1 MDIWDVVRRWHDKQ
15 SISEISQALGYDR
28 KTVRRYIGLAMR
40 NGIRRDAPL
49 PTKDQVM
56 GVLAGWSHLN
66 GRAASARSLLDQYLP
81 EIVELVGD
89 ADLALKP
96 KIAFEALCERHALM
110 GKVSYSSFKRFA
122 RTHRISLSPARSTCR
137 IEVAPGSEV
146 QIDYGLVGIMY
157 DPCMKRRRKLFAFIG
172 TLSHS
177 RHKYVELV
185 FRQDQRSFV
194 GSHVRMFE
202 EFGCVPERVVLDNLK
217 TGVIKPDLYDPVLN
231 RAYRE
236 LGEHYQCF
244 LDPCR
249 VAHPKDKGKVER
261 DVPTV
266 RQAVRKLL
274 VLYPDSDI
282 IEINKLMRGWSVE
295 EYGGRKHG
303 TTQEKPYQVFLE
315 RERPAAKP
323 LPAEPFE
330 IAEWKQVTV
339 HPDHYVQFNRKA
351 YSVPTAYIGKKIWA
365 RATERILFL
374 YHDDKLIKQHL
385 ITDAY
390 RHTDHEDFPENVRA
404 ALDSGLQKSILV
416 RAERIGPNFC
426 AVIRSILKVHAFIN
440 LRKAQG
446 VLALAERFDAALI
459 DKASAFV
466 LDHHES
472 VTPQSFK
479 TLLEKMYHHQNATVA
494 IPVSQASMEFVRDMS
509 YFTACQEV
517 VS

>member
-1 MDIWDVVRRWHDKQ
+1 M
-15 SISEISQALGYDR
+15 
-28 KTVRRYIGLAMR
+28 
-40 NGIRRDAPL
+40 
-49 PTKDQVM
+49 
-56 GVLAGWSHLN
+56 N
-66 GRAASARSLLDQYLP
+66 GRAASARLLLDQYLP
-81 EIVELVGD
+81 EIIELVGD
-89 ADLALKP
+89 ADIALKP
-96 KIAFEALCERHALM
+96 KIAFEALCERHALI

-122 RTHRISLSPARSTCR
+122 RTHKISLSPSGSTCR

-146 QIDYGLVGIMY
+146 QVDYALVGIIY
-157 DPCMKRRRKLFAFIG
+157 DPCTKRRRKMYAFIG

-249 VAHPKDKGKVER
+249 VAHPKDKAKVER
-261 DVPTV
+261 DVQTV

-274 VLYPDSDI
+274 ALNPAIDI
-282 IEINKLMRGWSVE
+282 IELNQLMRHWCVE
-295 EYGGRKHG
+295 EYGDRRHG

-323 LPAEPFE
+323 LPSEPFE

-365 RATERILFL
+365 RATERILYL
-374 YHDDKLIKQHL
+374 YYDDKLIKQHL
-385 ITDAY
+385 ITNAY
-390 RHTDHEDFPENVRA
+390 RHTDHEDFPDNVRA
-404 ALDSGLQKSILV
+404 ALDSGLHKSMLV
-416 RAERIGPNFC
+416 RAERIGPNFYT
-426 AVIRSILKVHAFIN
+426 VIRSILKVHAFIN

-446 VLALAERFDAALI
+446 VMALAERFDAALI

-479 TLLEKMYHHQNATVA
+479 MLLEKMYHHQNTSIA
-494 IPVSQASMEFVRDMS
+494 IPVSPASMEFVRDMS
-509 YFTACQEV
+509 YFTSCREI

>member
-1 MDIWDVVRRWHDKQ
+1 MDIWEVVRRWHDRQ
-15 SISEISQALGYDR
+15 SVSAIAAALGYDR
-28 KTVRRYIGLAMR
+28 KTVRRYVDLAQR
-40 NGIRRDAPL
+40 NGIRRDSALPL
-49 PTKDQVM
+49 KEE
-56 GVLAGWSHLN
+56 GLKLLEGWNRAN
-66 GRAASARSLLDQYLP
+66 GRVPRAQCELAPFLQ
-81 EIVELVGD
+81 EIIELVHD
-89 ADLALKP
+89 DDLALKP
-96 KIAFEALCERHALM
+96 KMAFEVLCERHLLSE
-110 GKVSYSSFKRFA
+110 KVSYTSFKRFVRA
-122 RTHRISLSPARSTCR
+122 HKISLSRARSTCR

-146 QIDYGLVGIMY
+146 QIDYALVGTIY
-157 DPCMKRRRKLFAFIG
+157 DPCTKRRRKMYAFIG

-177 RHKYVELV
+177 RHKFVEVV

-194 GSHVRMFE
+194 SSHVRMFE
-202 EFGCVPERVVLDNLK
+202 AFGCVPERVVLDNLK

-261 DVPTV
+261 DVQTV

-274 VLYPDSDI
+274 VLNPDADI
-282 IEINKLMRGWSVE
+282 IAINQLMRGWSVE
-295 EYGGRKHG
+295 EYGGRRHG
-303 TTQEKPYQVFLE
+303 TTQEKPYQVFME

-323 LPAEPFE
+323 LPSEPFE

-374 YHDDKLIKQHL
+374 YYDDKLIKQHL

-416 RAERIGPNFC
+416 RAERIGPHFC

-472 VTPQSFK
+472 VTPASFK
-479 TLLEKMYHHQNATVA
+479 MLLDKMDNHRNASVA

-509 YFTACQEV
+509 YFTSCQEV
-517 VS
+517 AS